1 MNVELYAGGVL
12 AYDSRLPVE
21 SGYNVLSIAI
31 TDQVNKGGTATI
43 ILPPGHPLI
52 SGFPAFRVP
61 VEIYRD
67 GKLRWRGRPLPPS
80 DDLFCRRT
88 IVCEGELCF
97 LQDVVHRPYLYQS
110 DPSTIFAQV
119 IDVYNSVV
127 DPWKRFLVGTVT
139 VTDPNDYIRLESQN
153 PSSVLDVVQKL
164 LDRCGGYIFFDSA
177 DDGTRRINWYAS
189 MPYSCNQT
197 VRLGENLIDYN
208 SQSTLTNFA
217 TRIVPYGAVM
227 EDGHRLTLDIDGL
240 DYVQDDDSISL
251 RGVIEKPM
259 IYNDITLPDNLESR
273 AKKDLSTMSL
283 IPNVI
288 QLSAIDLSRQDKTL
302 DAFTVGQ
309 RVPTDSAPHNLSG
322 LFDLT
327 ALTEDL
333 VDPSVGSITLSRE
346 TASLTGSDGR
356 TLSGAVAVGDR
367 KNGEAMQKAEQ
378 EIRADYQR
386 NIAVIEQKLSSKI
399 TQTADE
405 INMSVSENRE
415 SINDLS
421 VNGRNMQEQITEIKQ
436 TSEDINMSVQKI
448 IDNGVDK
455 VSTEFG
461 LTIDGSCVDIHRSGT
476 EMRNSLDETGMYVKR
491 SEDVM
496 LQANANGV
504 IATDVSVRNYLII
517 GSHARFEDYSDGTD
531 SARTAC
537 FWI

>member
-1 MNVELYAGGVL
+1 MTVELYAGSVL

-52 SGFPAFRVP
+52 SGFQAFRVP

-67 GKLRWRGRPLPPS
+67 GKLRWRGRPLPSS

-110 DPSTIFAQV
+110 DAATIFTQV

-240 DYVQDDDSISL
+240 DYVQDDDAISL

-367 KNGEAMQKAEQ
+367 KNSDSMQKAEQ

-461 LTIDGSCVDIHRSGT
+461 LMIDGSCVDIHRSGT
-476 EMRNSLDETGMYVKR
+476 EMHNSLDETGMYVKR

-531 SARTAC
+531 TARTAC

>member
-1 MNVELYAGGVL
+1 
-12 AYDSRLPVE
+12 
-21 SGYNVLSIAI
+21 
-31 TDQVNKGGTATI
+31 
-43 ILPPGHPLI
+43 
-52 SGFPAFRVP
+52 
-61 VEIYRD
+61 
-67 GKLRWRGRPLPPS
+67 
-80 DDLFCRRT
+80 
-88 IVCEGELCF
+88 
-97 LQDVVHRPYLYQS
+97 
-110 DPSTIFAQV
+110 
-119 IDVYNSVV
+119 
-127 DPWKRFLVGTVT
+127 
-139 VTDPNDYIRLESQN
+139 
-153 PSSVLDVVQKL
+153 
-164 LDRCGGYIFFDSA
+164 
-177 DDGTRRINWYAS
+177 

-240 DYVQDDDSISL
+240 DYVQDDDAISL

-327 ALTEDL
+327 SLTEDL

-367 KNGEAMQKAEQ
+367 KNSDSMQKAEQ

-476 EMRNSLDETGMYVKR
+476 EMHNSLDETGMYVKR

>member
-1 MNVELYAGGVL
+1 M
-12 AYDSRLPVE
+12 
-21 SGYNVLSIAI
+21 
-31 TDQVNKGGTATI
+31 
-43 ILPPGHPLI
+43 
-52 SGFPAFRVP
+52 
-61 VEIYRD
+61 
-67 GKLRWRGRPLPPS
+67 
-80 DDLFCRRT
+80 
-88 IVCEGELCF
+88 
-97 LQDVVHRPYLYQS
+97 
-110 DPSTIFAQV
+110 
-119 IDVYNSVV
+119 
-127 DPWKRFLVGTVT
+127 
-139 VTDPNDYIRLESQN
+139 
-153 PSSVLDVVQKL
+153 
-164 LDRCGGYIFFDSA
+164 
-177 DDGTRRINWYAS
+177 
-189 MPYSCNQT
+189 
-197 VRLGENLIDYN
+197 
-208 SQSTLTNFA
+208 
-217 TRIVPYGAVM
+217 
-227 EDGHRLTLDIDGL
+227 
-240 DYVQDDDSISL
+240 
-251 RGVIEKPM
+251 
-259 IYNDITLPDNLESR
+259 
-273 AKKDLSTMSL
+273 
-283 IPNVI
+283 
-288 QLSAIDLSRQDKTL
+288 
-302 DAFTVGQ
+302 
-309 RVPTDSAPHNLSG
+309 
-322 LFDLT
+322 
-327 ALTEDL
+327 
-333 VDPSVGSITLSRE
+333 DPSVGSITLSRE
-346 TASLTGSDGR
+346 TASLTGRDGR

-461 LTIDGSCVDIHRSGT
+461 LTIDGSCLDIHRSGT
-476 EMRNSLDETGMYVKR
+476 EMHNSLDETGMYVKR